1 MEKIDVKRQMEAD
14 ASMSR
19 GEIVAVLLADIHDK
33 SRAAAVRRVARKRRL
48 AIEFGAQ
55 YGWKLSEKRFGLLA
69 LKRGSVFS
77 MIRDDADV
85 SDDHLPHELFDH
97 LYFYRRAKRAVAI
110 VAHPYH
116 FDQDA
121 AAAFA
126 KKHDLCW
133 ESPAFPSWWYPGATT
148 LIVFKKRQRNN
159 SEVGDG

>member
-1 MEKIDVKRQMEAD
+1 MENIDVKRQMEAD

-19 GEIVAVLLADIHDK
+19 DEIVAALLADIHDK
-33 SRAAAVRRVARKRRL
+33 TRAAAVWRVARKRRL
-48 AIEFGAQ
+48 AFEFGEK
-55 YGWKLSEKRFGLLA
+55 YGWTLSEKRFGVLA

-97 LYFYRRAKRAVAI
+97 PYFYRRAKHAVAI

-116 FDQDA
+116 LDQDA
-121 AAAFA
+121 VAAFA
-126 KKHDLCW
+126 KKHDLSW
-133 ESPAFPSWWYPGATT
+133 ETPEFPSWWYPGATT
-148 LIVFKKRQRNN
+148 LVVFKKLRPNN